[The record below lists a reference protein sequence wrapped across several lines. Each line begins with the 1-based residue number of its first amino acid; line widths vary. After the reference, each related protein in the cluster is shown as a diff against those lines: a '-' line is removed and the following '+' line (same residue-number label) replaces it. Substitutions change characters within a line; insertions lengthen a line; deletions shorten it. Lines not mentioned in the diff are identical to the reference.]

1 MAAGTD
7 AIYTRN
13 VKSPFGAILSAANA
27 SSQGGGTIGTDIFL
41 AGTAGSVDGSFSVR
55 VRFYLTATTP
65 TTSTAAV
72 ARIFVSSV
80 SSGATTSA
88 NTMCIG
94 DVVLGSLSAAS
105 TTVNTPHID
114 FFIGVGLEASRSIL
128 VTTSVAPAANT
139 AWRAILL
146 GHGDY

>member
-7 AIYTRN
+7 PIFTRN

-72 ARIFVSSV
+72 GRVFVSSQ

-94 DVVLGSLSAAS
+94 DVILGAISGANTTTS
-105 TTVNTPHID
+105 TPFVD
-114 FFIGVGLEASRSIL
+114 FFIGVGVEAGRSIL

-146 GHGDY
+146 GFGDY

>member
-7 AIYTRN
+7 PIFTRN
-13 VKSPFGAILSAANA
+13 VKSPFGAILTAANA
-27 SSQGGGTIGTDIFL
+27 SSQGGGTIATDIFL
-41 AGTAGSVDGSFSVR
+41 AGTVGATDGGFTQR

-72 ARIFVSSV
+72 ARIFVSSQ

-94 DVVLGSLSAAS
+94 DVVLGVLSGAS

-114 FFIGVGLEASRSIL
+114 FFIGVGIEAGRSIL

-146 GHGDY
+146 GQGDY